1 MPTPALM
8 IDSAQEFTPAT
19 LANLAGRGLPG
30 VVAVAR
36 PLYAGA
42 TLGDSNTVPNRIA
55 TPLSA
60 GEAAAIL
67 GAGLAVLPY
76 CNSLG
81 WGDLADTA
89 LVAEKVGS
97 AIALTHSIGLPAGG
111 YMAID
116 LEDWQVPDAALAA
129 ICATIRNSNLGGSG
143 IGYWSAASSATSA
156 WQRLR
161 ATNADV
167 ARLLLWPARW
177 NGWTDGNPLP
187 SWAPGID
194 DPAVQAWQFTDR
206 GKDGTLGVD
215 VSLLRLPLLSVGNT
229 TEGLWLA
236 DGTVGSPQTP
246 EVAAAR
252 ASVQQAMA
260 ALSTADRALGRA

>member
-1 MPTPALM
+1 MSTPALM
-8 IDSAQEFTPAT
+8 IDSAAEFTPAT
-19 LANLAGRGLPG
+19 LNNLAGRGLPG

-42 TLGDSNTVPNRIA
+42 TLGDSNTVPDRIA
-55 TPLSA
+55 APLSA
-60 GEAAAIL
+60 REAADIL
-67 GAGLAVLPY
+67 GAGLACVPY
-76 CNSLG
+76 CNSIG
-81 WGDLADTA
+81 WGDLSDTS
-89 LVAEKVGS
+89 LVAEKIRS
-97 AIALTHSIGLPAGG
+97 AIALAHSIGLPAGG
-111 YMAID
+111 YMAFD

-143 IGYWSAASSATSA
+143 IGYWSAASSATSD

-194 DPAVQAWQFTDR
+194 DPAVQAWQFTSK
-206 GKDGTLGVD
+206 GKDGPLGVD
-215 VSLLRLPLLSVGNT
+215 VSMLRLPLLSIGGAA
-229 TEGLWLA
+229 EGLWLA
-236 DGTVGSPQTP
+236 DGTVGSPQMPDVT
-246 EVAAAR
+246 AAR
-252 ASVQQAMA
+252 AAVDQAQA
-260 ALSTADRALGRA
+260 ALSTAARALAGS